1 MAVTGTTLAP
11 AALAERT
18 APVPNNPKGNLG
30 KDEFLQLLVAQ
41 MRYQDPLNPMDGQ
54 QMAAQ
59 LAQFSSVEQLFNINK
74 ALETQSSSQSTLANL
89 VAGSSALSAVGKT
102 AIASADAIEVTT
114 KGKLPAQIAA
124 DVPSNA
130 KSATLVLY
138 DQNGQAVKSKS
149 LGDVS
154 AGRRTF
160 DVGSFGDG
168 VGTGIYRMAV
178 EVTDSTGE
186 VNPVPTY
193 LSGRIDG
200 VRYTPTGP
208 VVTIDGIALPFAG
221 VTEIGA

>member
-1 MAVTGTTLAP
+1 MAVTGTTQTP
-11 AALAERT
+11 AALIDRT
-18 APVPNNPKGNLG
+18 APVPTNPKANLG
-30 KDEFLQLLVAQ
+30 KDQFLQLLVAQ

-59 LAQFSSVEQLFNINK
+59 LAQFSSVEQLLNINK
-74 ALETQSSSQSTLANL
+74 ALESQGSAQSTLANL

-114 KGKLPAQIAA
+114 KGKLPAQLAA
-124 DVPSNA
+124 DIPSNA

-138 DQNGQAVKSKS
+138 DQNGQAVKTKS
-149 LGDVS
+149 LGSVN
-154 AGRRTF
+154 AGRQSF

-168 VGTGIYRMAV
+168 VGTGIYRLAV
-178 EVTDSTGE
+178 EVTDATDA
-186 VNPVPTY
+186 VNGVPTY

-208 VVTIDGIALPFAG
+208 VVTIDGIALPFSG
-221 VTEIGA
+221 VSEIGS

>member
-1 MAVTGTTLAP
+1 MAVTGTTQAP
-11 AALAERT
+11 APLLERT

-59 LAQFSSVEQLFNINK
+59 LAQFSSVEQLLNINK
-74 ALETQSSSQSTLANL
+74 ALESQGSAQSTLANL

-102 AIASADAIEVTT
+102 ALASADAIEVTT
-114 KGKLPAQIAA
+114 KGKLPSQVTAEI
-124 DVPSNA
+124 PSGA

-138 DQNGQAVKSKS
+138 DQNGQAVKTKA

-160 DVGSFGDG
+160 DVGGFGDG
-168 VGTGIYRMAV
+168 VGTGIYRLAV
-178 EVTDSTGE
+178 EVTDATDA
-186 VNPVPTY
+186 VNGVPTY

-208 VVTIDGIALPFAG
+208 VVTIDGIALPFSG
-221 VTEIGA
+221 ISEIGS